1 MLLLAIL
8 LVIVVIAIVYYDSKN
23 KDTSEEDATTQ
34 KTRVVDF
41 NMPFLSMV
49 LFMVKWALASIPALI
64 IMWLLFMVFGG
75 LLTGLTGIVG
85 AGHM

>member
-8 LVIVVIAIVYYDSKN
+8 LVIAVMAIVYYDSKN
-23 KDTSEEDATTQ
+23 KDSFEDDSTTSKA
-34 KTRVVDF
+34 RIVDF